1 MRTHDLKQHKI
12 LTLLLWLFSRSVVS
26 NTLRPHRLYPTSLL
40 CPWDSPGKNT
50 GVVCHFFLQ
59 NINLLIYISYCSIG
73 RYPYCS
79 KYKELSPLTEPSISR
94 LETLRKSGRKSY
106 QKTCIWTRS
115 QVSLSCWD
123 MIIQTF

>member
-12 LTLLLWLFSRSVVS
+12 LTLLLLFSHSVVS
-26 NTLRPHRLYPTSLL
+26 KTLQPHGLYPTRLL
-40 CPWDSPGKNT
+40 YPWDSPGKNT
-50 GVVCHFFLQ
+50 GVVCHFLPQ

-79 KYKELSPLTEPSISR
+79 RHKELSPLTEPSISR